1 VSVLSLSTVQNAQSL
16 PRTSVNF
23 AGGVDYPANAGD
35 GSSVISLTGMTERLP
50 LGILV
55 SDSDFVAENLL
66 GDGATSLRSYQGSLR
81 AVYENVPLTSGGLEY
96 TRFLGEPG
104 TVLSMCDGAILQ
116 YVAYTAL
123 TPTGTKKYRIY
134 RGGGAG
140 FVLSG
145 SAPGGPITW
154 VSDSFSASVQP
165 VLKGAALACKA
176 ILVRNYRESAF
187 GVGGNVRTEGDE
199 IQLVV
204 LTQAVYGTPDSTQDG
219 VTLSG
224 VISPSGYGQGYAAA
238 DRFLIPGRPMDR
250 GRTRRTRDP
259 NTPPA
264 PYFPGT

>member
-1 VSVLSLSTVQNAQSL
+1 
-16 PRTSVNF
+16 
-23 AGGVDYPANAGD
+23 
-35 GSSVISLTGMTERLP
+35 
-50 LGILV
+50 
-55 SDSDFVAENLL
+55 
-66 GDGATSLRSYQGSLR
+66 
-81 AVYENVPLTSGGLEY
+81 
-96 TRFLGEPG
+96 
-104 TVLSMCDGAILQ
+104 MCDGAILQ
-116 YVAYTAL
+116 YVAYTPTTL
-123 TPTGTKKYRIY
+123 TGTKKYRIY

-145 SAPGGPITW
+145 AAPGGPITW
-154 VSDSFSASVQP
+154 VSDSFAASVQP

-176 ILVRNYRESAF
+176 ILVRNYREHAF

-204 LTQAVYGTPDSTQDG
+204 LTQAVYGTDTTTQDG

-224 VISPSGYGQGYAAA
+224 IISPSGYGQGYAAA

-259 NTPPA
+259 NTTPA